1 MRLYKAILV
10 VLVTGII
17 LVSLP
22 GCSSDTDEGEQIENQ
37 IATVQ
42 RGGISLEITAAGNLA
57 LSHTED
63 LAVDLFYGQSGTT
76 GTKGTIGEVLVEE
89 GDTVEEG
96 QVLVIVDKDEW
107 ADQLS
112 ALEDLVTS
120 KERALIDAEIALIQA
135 EQSLKSAQDSQ
146 ATKEAAVLTAQVNL
160 DQAQRNLNTGIA
172 STDYESAKAA
182 LDKANAWY
190 EYVQESP
197 RYSDAEDYL
206 LALERAEEQLQIA
219 QTHHDNVLSGYDS
232 SEIAIKRKQ
241 VEAAKIS
248 LTLAEGA
255 LEDVAKNIAL
265 AELQLTRK
273 QGSVT
278 DAEKALADTQED
290 LEDALNK
297 SPEIT
302 APFAGFV
309 TQVYVEGGDEVV
321 NGTIAAQ
328 IADPDKFEADIMVS
342 EMDILQIQLG
352 TEAWVDVDAMQ
363 GMSLPAD
370 VTHISPTATIQS
382 GVVNYSVKV
391 EIKSMEAVMREGQ
404 EQIMADIAA
413 GEIPAP
419 LQRAIDEGRLTREQV
434 EEMIEQ
440 GPPAGMEPPEGMEF
454 PEGFA
459 PPSGLGESATGQLST
474 AIPEDFQLREG
485 LTVTVSIIVDESIDV
500 LLVPNA
506 AITAENGQSYV
517 QVVTESGETE
527 KQLIQTGLND
537 YQFTEVTEG
546 LSENEQILVPQGT
559 VTVVSEE
566 DERPRGMMMFGGPPP
581 R

>member
-1 MRLYKAILV
+1 MISV
-10 VLVTGII
+10 VLVTGI
-17 LVSLP
+17 LSTSLL
-22 GCSSDTDEGEQIENQ
+22 GCGSETDESEQIENEVS
-37 IATVQ
+37 TVQ
-42 RGGISLEITAAGNLA
+42 RGNITLEITAAGNLA

-96 QVLVIVDKDEW
+96 QVLVTVDKDEW

-120 KERALIDAEIALIQA
+120 KERAMIDAEIALIQA
-135 EQSLKSAQDSQ
+135 EQSLKSANDAE
-146 ATKEAAVLTAQVNL
+146 ATKEAAVITAQVNL
-160 DQAQRNLNTGIA
+160 DQAQKNLNTSITA
-172 STDYESAKAA
+172 ADYQAAEAA
-182 LDKANAWY
+182 LKKAQTY
-190 EYVQESP
+190 YDYIE
-197 RYSDAEDYL
+197 DAIQDGTLNDSGDTL
-206 LALERAEEQLQIA
+206 LKLENAEEQLQAA
-219 QTHHDNVLSGYDS
+219 QAYYDNVISGYDS

-248 LTLAEGA
+248 LTLAESA
-255 LEDVAKNIAL
+255 LEDVAKSIEL

-273 QGSVT
+273 QGSVA
-278 DAEKALADTQED
+278 DAEKALADTQAD
-290 LEDALNK
+290 LEEAQNK

-309 TQVYVEGGDEVV
+309 TNVYVEGGDEVV

-328 IADPDKFEADIMVS
+328 IADPEKFEADIMVS

-363 GMSLPAD
+363 GLSLPAT
-370 VTHISPTATIQS
+370 VTHIAPTATIQS

-404 EQIMADIAA
+404 ERIMADIAA

-419 LQRAIDEGRLTREQV
+419 LQQAIDEGHLTREQV
-434 EEMIEQ
+434 EEMIKQ
-440 GPPAGMEPPEGMEF
+440 GPPEGMVL
-454 PEGFA
+454 PNGFT
-459 PPSGLGESATGQLST
+459 PPASTGESATGQLS
-474 AIPEDFQLREG
+474 AAVPEDFQLREG
-485 LTVTVSIIVDESIDV
+485 LTVTVSIIVDESTDV

-506 AITAENGQSYV
+506 AITSENGQSYV
-517 QVVTESGETE
+517 QVVSESGEPE
-527 KQLIQTGLND
+527 QRLIQTGLND

-546 LSENEQILVPQGT
+546 LSENEQIIVPQGT
-559 VTVVSEE
+559 VTVVSQ
-566 DERPRGMMMFGGPPP
+566 DDDRPRGMMMFGGPP